1 MNQCFQAVTHEEG
14 EGLAREFKIPFYET
28 SAMNDINVD
37 EAFMKI
43 TRDVHTKAQVGN
55 NVGPLKS
62 STSLRPGPKGISSA
76 DLNKNTP
83 PKKSWCVLL

>member
-1 MNQCFQAVTHEEG
+1 M
-14 EGLAREFKIPFYET
+14 AREYKIPFYET

-43 TRDVHTKAQVGN
+43 TRDVQTKAQAGN
-55 NVGPLKS
+55 NTGPIKS
-62 STSLRPGPKGISSA
+62 NSLRPGPKSISSA

-83 PKKSWCVLL
+83 PKKSWCTLL

>member
-1 MNQCFQAVTHEEG
+1 MVSFEDG
-14 EGLAREFKIPFYET
+14 EILAREFKIPYYET

-55 NVGPLKS
+55 NIGVLKS
-62 STSLRPGPKGISSA
+62 SASLRPAVDIKA
-76 DLNKNTP
+76 TP
-83 PKKSWCVLL
+83 PKRSWCSLL